1 MSKMINRFYACC
13 AILAA
18 LFFSLGTAASADTY
32 ESQDHLKD
40 VVKAFITAHQNLEP
54 DETMDVQF
62 EQLSSYTLPT
72 CQSGIVAGL
81 PKDHNSQEITSVE
94 LACTAEPVWHVYIP
108 VHVAVY
114 TKVLVAKQTIT
125 SQEELTPDNVELG
138 SYEKN
143 RLYSG
148 YFKNTDEVIGQVA
161 SLVISPGTVITK
173 KNIQFPIIVRRNQV
187 IEVTVNK
194 NAVSVSMKGIA
205 KTDGAL
211 NSTIKVLNTSSQKT
225 FDAVVVGPNRAEIL
239 L

>member
-1 MSKMINRFYACC
+1 MSKMINRYYGC
-13 AILAA
+13 LAG
-18 LFFSLGTAASADTY
+18 LSLLLLSLGTPARAETY
-32 ESQDHLKD
+32 ESPEHLKD
-40 VVKAFITAHQNLEP
+40 VVKAFVTSHLNLEP
-54 DETMDVQF
+54 DESMEVQF
-62 EQLSSYTLPT
+62 DQLSSYTLPT
-72 CQSGIVAGL
+72 CRSGIIADL

-94 LACTAEPVWHVYIP
+94 LSCSGDQNWHVYMP

-114 TKVLVAKQTIT
+114 TKVLVAKQTIIP
-125 SQEELTPDNVELG
+125 QEEITAENVELG
-138 SYEKN
+138 TYEKT

-148 YFKNTDEVIGQVA
+148 FFKSPDEVVGQVA
-161 SLVISPGTVITK
+161 SLVIQPGTVITK
-173 KNIQFPIIVRRNQV
+173 KNVQLPIIVHRNQV

-211 NSTIKVLNTSSQKT
+211 NSTIKVLNTSSQRT